1 MSLCADEFLYGKR
14 KTMTET
20 IPFKLNG
27 KATSVTVD
35 PERKLLWVL
44 RGDLGLTGTK
54 FGCGASLCGSC
65 TVVVNRAPVR
75 SCQLSMK
82 EVRGKEITTIEGL
95 AQAGKLH
102 PLQEKFIEHGGM
114 QCGFCTPGMIM
125 NAYGLLLKNP
135 RLTRQQIIA
144 GMDRNL
150 CRCAAHTRILR
161 AIEEVAGRK

>member
-1 MSLCADEFLYGKR
+1 M
-14 KTMTET
+14 MET
-20 IPFKLNG
+20 IQFTLNG
-27 KATSVTVD
+27 KATTLSVD
-35 PERKLLWVL
+35 GERRLLWVL

-65 TVVVNRAPVR
+65 TVVVNKEAVR
-75 SCQLSMK
+75 SCQLAIK
-82 EVRGKEITTIEGL
+82 DIRGKDVTTIEGL
-95 AQAGKLH
+95 ARDGKLH

-135 RLTRQQIIA
+135 KPTREQIVA